1 MRFAIPLRSLRLAV
15 TALALPVLAGCPGDE
30 PDPTPD
36 GGTST
41 RAAFAIT
48 TQVIST
54 DEAQSYIIVT
64 DSVDHTEKLSL
75 ANAVEIPGRAL
86 GVGIPKSGSLF
97 VAGSEGPT
105 VTRYNLTSDGRLEKG
120 ATVSFAGQGVSSI
133 GEYQHQFQFVSETKA
148 YYFDGRTSK
157 VIVWNP
163 SDMSVTGSINVTGLA
178 VEGALQTFATLPVRR
193 ENQVIMPIGWRTTAT
208 GDIVKKAGLIVVD
221 TTNDTAKVIVK
232 DERCGYVR
240 DGVMGSDGMLYLATE
255 VYGSAV
261 RRVKGEVAPPACLLR
276 FNPQTL
282 EFDSSFFVSLDT
294 LVNGGTAGSLLPG
307 PNGTAYLRVFDENS
321 FAVKPDTHPRTLAS
335 APAWKWWQIQLG
347 NTPTAAPVATLPAST
362 GSTFLF
368 EADNRTL
375 FTEFASGSKGTS
387 LRELTDQSGKV
398 TTTYDGVSFSFLQL
412 R

>member
-1 MRFAIPLRSLRLAV
+1 MRFTIPLRSLRLAITV
-15 TALALPVLAGCPGDE
+15 LALPILAGCPGED
-30 PDPTPD
+30 PTPTPD

-41 RAAFAIT
+41 QSVYAIT
-48 TQVIST
+48 TQVRAS
-54 DEAQSYIIVT
+54 DDSQSYIIVT
-64 DSVDHTEKLSL
+64 DSVDHTAPLSL
-75 ANAVEIPGRAL
+75 DNATEVPGRAL

-120 ATVSFAGQGVSSI
+120 TSVSFANQGVLSI
-133 GEYQHQFQFVSETKA
+133 GEYQHQFQFISETKA
-148 YYFDGRTSK
+148 YYFDGRNSK

-163 SDMSVTGSINVTGLA
+163 SDMSVTGAINLTGLA
-178 VEGALQTFATLPVRR
+178 VNGAIQTFATLPIRR
-193 ENQVIMPIGWRTTAT
+193 ENQVIMPLGWRTTET
-208 GDIVKKAGLIVVD
+208 GDIVTKVGLIVVD
-221 TTNDTAKVIVK
+221 TTNDTAKVITK

-240 DGVMGSDGMLYLATE
+240 DGVLGPDGMLYLATE

-261 RRVKGEVAPPACLLR
+261 RRVKGATAPPPCLLR

-282 EFDSSFFVSLDT
+282 EFDSSFFVELEK

-307 PNGTAYLRVFDENS
+307 PNGTVYLRVFDEKS
-321 FAVKPDTHPRTLAS
+321 FEVKDSTVPRALAS
-335 APAWKWWQIQLG
+335 APAWTWWQIQLG
-347 NTPTAAPVATLPAST
+347 DSPTATPAVGLPASS

-368 EADNRTL
+368 EANGRTL
-375 FTEFASGSKGTS
+375 FTEFATDSSSTS

-398 TTTYDGVSFSFLQL
+398 TATYSGVSFSFVQL